1 MERTIVIVEQL
12 EEAKAL
18 INRRSTPSLRMALLL
33 LDNAAEVLMHRA
45 IDLSDYLRGSMLGIR
60 RCASNDLKD
69 TFAEKC
75 HRMPQERES
84 FKRGGPSSA
93 AIHLDA

>member
-1 MERTIVIVEQL
+1 
-12 EEAKAL
+12 
-18 INRRSTPSLRMALLL
+18 
-33 LDNAAEVLMHRA
+33 
-45 IDLSDYLRGSMLGIR
+45 MLGIR
-60 RCASNDLKD
+60 RYASNDLKD
-69 TFAEKC
+69 TFVEKC